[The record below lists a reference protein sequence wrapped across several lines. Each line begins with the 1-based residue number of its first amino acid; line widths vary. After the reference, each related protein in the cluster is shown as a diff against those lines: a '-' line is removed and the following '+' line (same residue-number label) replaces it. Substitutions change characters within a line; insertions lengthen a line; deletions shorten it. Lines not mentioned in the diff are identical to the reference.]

1 MIKKLIIGAIALTIS
16 TSAFAA
22 ETPVPTPAPACSCC
36 KKGEDGKM
44 ACCEKH
50 EATGQTGADHHGHA
64 M

>member
-1 MIKKLIIGAIALTIS
+1 MIKKLVISAIALTIS

-22 ETPVPTPAPACSCC
+22 VPSAPTPAPECACC
-36 KKGEDGKM
+36 KQGADGKM

-50 EATGQTGADHHGHA
+50 EAAGQTGADHHGHA

>member
-1 MIKKLIIGAIALTIS
+1 MTMIKNAIAGAIALAFS

-22 ETPVPTPAPACSCC
+22 EVPAPKPECACC
-36 KKGEDGKM
+36 KKTEDGKM

-50 EATGQTGADHHGHA
+50 EADGQHGADHHSHT